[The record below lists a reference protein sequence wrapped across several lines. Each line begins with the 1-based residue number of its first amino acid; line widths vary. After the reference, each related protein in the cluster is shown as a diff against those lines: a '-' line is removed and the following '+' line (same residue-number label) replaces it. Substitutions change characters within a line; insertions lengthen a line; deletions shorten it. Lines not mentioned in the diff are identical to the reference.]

1 MGELAALLT
10 SVCWALTSIQLA
22 LAGRRV
28 GSEVVNRTRLV
39 LAVVYISLSHL
50 VVQGRLWPSSV
61 EPFRWGW
68 LGLSGTV
75 GLVVGDG
82 CLFQSFLLIGT
93 QRAMLMMTLVPV
105 ISALVAWGWLGETLL
120 PAEIAA
126 VLLTVGGIA
135 WVVSEKRR
143 GRAGP
148 TSAGDTRRYGLGL
161 LLGFGGALG
170 QALGLVAAKRG
181 LTGDF
186 SSLSATLIRMVVATG
201 VIWLLALIRGQ
212 VRASWR
218 ALGDRKA
225 LWLLLGGSLVGPF
238 LGVWLSMVA
247 IQRAPVGIASTL
259 MALSPIVLIPLERW
273 LFKERASSR
282 SVVGTVLAVVGAS
295 VIFLI

>member
-50 VVQGRLWPSSV
+50 VVQGRLWPSGV

-143 GRAGP
+143 ERPGP
-148 TSAGDTRRYGLGL
+148 TSAGDARRYGLGL

-181 LTGDF
+181 LTGGF

-212 VRASWR
+212 VRATWR
-218 ALGDRKA
+218 ALRDRKA
-225 LWLLLGGSLVGPF
+225 LWFLLGGSLVGPF

-282 SVVGTVLAVVGAS
+282 SVIGTVLAVVGAG
-295 VIFLI
+295 VIFLT